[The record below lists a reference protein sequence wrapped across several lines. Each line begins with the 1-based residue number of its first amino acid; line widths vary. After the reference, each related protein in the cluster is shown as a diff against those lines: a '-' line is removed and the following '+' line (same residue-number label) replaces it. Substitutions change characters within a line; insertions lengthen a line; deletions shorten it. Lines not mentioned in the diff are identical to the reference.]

1 MKIIEWKDAELEGWR
16 ENPVLAIETLQK
28 FYMING
34 DMLKKAEYVNRPYT
48 WYNSVASTGVIS
60 PADGKSRPQ
69 DLALAGLPLPEA
81 RGAIMDFLGL
91 QYGWVQSDAILGGAE
106 ILRSE
111 SDVKWQISIEAFIE
125 YRQKVLGM
133 ERRQPIKVVL
143 TRKAKKTGDKKFDL
157 THPMFHT
164 GDQVIVFTSEFG
176 KQAIGE
182 QTDEIGARGGQPP
195 NNLRVYSL
203 GKESVED
210 YREMMRILRK
220 DWNVRLLDVQGGG
233 DIAGQMLWHKL
244 LDEHRYT
251 DSPVILGMY
260 TPEGRQRPY
269 MWGKTSFP
277 IDTAPLTTLIQEGVS
292 GEHHLFRKAIH
303 YRH

>member
-1 MKIIEWKDAELEGWR
+1 MKIIEWSDTELEKWR
-16 ENPVLAIETLQK
+16 KNPALAIETLQN
-28 FYMING
+28 FYRINEEV
-34 DMLKKAEYVNRPYT
+34 LERSEYDGRPYT
-48 WYNSVASTGVIS
+48 WYNSVASTGIIS
-60 PADGKSRPQ
+60 AADGKSKPQ

-111 SDVKWQISIEAFIE
+111 SHVKWQISIAAFVE
-125 YRQKVLGM
+125 YRQKVLNMKGQ
-133 ERRQPIKVVL
+133 QPVKVIL
-143 TRKAKKTGDKKFDL
+143 TRKAEKAGDRKFDL
-157 THPMFHT
+157 GHPMFHT
-164 GDQVIVFTSEFG
+164 GDHVIVFTSDAGE
-176 KQAIGE
+176 QAIGE
-182 QTDEIGARGGQPP
+182 QTDEIREAGGQPP

-203 GKESVED
+203 GKDSVED

-233 DIAGQMLWHKL
+233 DIAGQILWHKL

-251 DSPVILGMY
+251 ESPVILGMY

-277 IDTAPLTTLIQEGVS
+277 MGTAPLTTLIQEGVS
-292 GEHHLFRKAIH
+292 GEHHLFRKDIH